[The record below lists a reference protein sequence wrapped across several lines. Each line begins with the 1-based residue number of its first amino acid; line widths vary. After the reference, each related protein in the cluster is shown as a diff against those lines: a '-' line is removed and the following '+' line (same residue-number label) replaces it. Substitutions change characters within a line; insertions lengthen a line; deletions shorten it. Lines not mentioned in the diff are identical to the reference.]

1 MNAKKVNSFNEGLD
15 IVFTEEILE
24 KGKSLFSSPAD
35 KKIESLE
42 TTLTEQKN
50 AITVVIEKSKAI
62 ADVANLLFTM
72 TSQGQHNVRD
82 ESITISLKEKNAEII
97 SEKGISY
104 MKINESKIRVD
115 PDSSLPTIASKLFD
129 ESKKQKGAVKS
140 IEKLMKKTEE
150 KLEKTIEKG
159 EIAKGSVGFKEIR
172 KKSWYERYRWFFTSD
187 GVLAVG
193 GRDSSSNSAIIR
205 KYLEKNDKVF
215 HAEVHGSPFFLLKA
229 EDEEL
234 LTIKFGRSCTRNSLF

>member
-1 MNAKKVNSFNEGLD
+1 
-15 IVFTEEILE
+15 
-24 KGKSLFSSPAD
+24 
-35 KKIESLE
+35 
-42 TTLTEQKN
+42 
-50 AITVVIEKSKAI
+50 
-62 ADVANLLFTM
+62 M
-72 TSQGQHNVRD
+72 TSQGQHDVRN
-82 ESITISLKEKNAEII
+82 ESITSSLKEKNAEII

-172 KKSWYERYRWFFTSD
+172 KKSWYERLR
-187 GVLAVG
+187 
-193 GRDSSSNSAIIR
+193 
-205 KYLEKNDKVF
+205 
-215 HAEVHGSPFFLLKA
+215 
-229 EDEEL
+229 
-234 LTIKFGRSCTRNSLF
+234 

>member
-1 MNAKKVNSFNEGLD
+1 
-15 IVFTEEILE
+15 
-24 KGKSLFSSPAD
+24 
-35 KKIESLE
+35 
-42 TTLTEQKN
+42 
-50 AITVVIEKSKAI
+50 
-62 ADVANLLFTM
+62 M

-82 ESITISLKEKNAEII
+82 ESITSSLKEKNAEII

-159 EIAKGSVGFKEIR
+159 EIAKGGSYKTLTGENATGCTIYTEKIY
-172 KKSWYERYRWFFTSD
+172 SSQIERLD
-187 GVLAVG
+187 
-193 GRDSSSNSAIIR
+193 
-205 KYLEKNDKVF
+205 
-215 HAEVHGSPFFLLKA
+215 
-229 EDEEL
+229 
-234 LTIKFGRSCTRNSLF
+234 